1 MTVKDAEK
9 RRRYERER
17 YRCLTAER
25 VAAGLCP
32 KCGAAQPE
40 PERRLCAACGENR
53 RASDRRRYAA
63 ARKAG
68 VPHGGKGAEACR
80 RKARAKSKRRYRARR
95 SAQLCAK
102 CGHRPPARGRSRCE
116 ACLDRRNAAERA
128 RWESRRAASRC
139 GKCGEL
145 VPGGGSRCRGCAA
158 IQAGRPSRKT
168 YARKLYVRRRVRN
181 LCTDCGAPAGNAS
194 RCEPCARRSYV
205 RSSEHRGLPAWP
217 ALFTVIE
224 IDTGVDHGTYDSPA
238 EVAACLAFI
247 KLGPDQVEIVSDASA
262 MTRYAAWS

>member
-9 RRRYERER
+9 RRRCERER
-17 YRCLTAER
+17 YRRLTAER

-32 KCGAAQPE
+32 KCGASPPE
-40 PERRLCAACGENR
+40 PERRLCAACGERR
-53 RASDRRRYAA
+53 RAADRRRYAA

-68 VPHGGKGAEACR
+68 VPYGGKSADVCR
-80 RKARAKSKRRYRARR
+80 RKARAKSKRRYHARR

-116 ACLDRRNAAERA
+116 ACLDKRNGAERA

-139 GKCGEL
+139 GKCGEP
-145 VPGGGSRCRGCAA
+145 VPDGGSRCRGCAA
-158 IQAGRPSRKT
+158 LQAGRPSRKA
-168 YARKLYVRRRVRN
+168 YARKMYSRRRAKN

-205 RSSEHRGLPAWP
+205 RSSEHRGLPPWP

-238 EVAACLAFI
+238 EVAACLAFA
-247 KLGPDQVEIVSDASA
+247 KLGPDDVEIVSDTSA